1 MYFPLPVE
9 ESDYAK
15 ENNVDMSKLFVI
27 RDLIVIHLTDPNGNY
42 GLDPKLKR
50 FVHIEEESLCQ
61 YMQKLWRK
69 RLWNKNKRIF
79 KKLEYT
85 KQIFKEKEEK
95 SKF

>member
-42 GLDPKLKR
+42 GLDTKLKR
-50 FVHIEEESLCQ
+50 FVCIEEE
-61 YMQKLWRK
+61 
-69 RLWNKNKRIF
+69 
-79 KKLEYT
+79 
-85 KQIFKEKEEK
+85 
-95 SKF
+95 